1 MVTRHRDVASQPSAS
16 RFDREK
22 DIEVTTLSLVVPV
35 AGPNGDEA
43 SPRGTEVHPKLIWGV

>member
-1 MVTRHRDVASQPSAS
+1 MLDGHAAPRVASQPSAS

-43 SPRGTEVHPKLIWGV
+43 SPRGTEVHPS